1 MQLSKQDSARNRSK
15 ENPHIGDG
23 GLSQDSSYAA
33 GLESNFSELDWG
45 VERTFTEM
53 APKEK
58 ETSRSIQ
65 DKFPNI
71 CAAAVLQGT

>member
-15 ENPHIGDG
+15 ENPHVGDG
-23 GLSQDSSYAA
+23 GLSQDNSYAA

-58 ETSRSIQ
+58 ETSRSP
-65 DKFPNI
+65 DMLDLLKNEYSFLN
-71 CAAAVLQGT
+71 V